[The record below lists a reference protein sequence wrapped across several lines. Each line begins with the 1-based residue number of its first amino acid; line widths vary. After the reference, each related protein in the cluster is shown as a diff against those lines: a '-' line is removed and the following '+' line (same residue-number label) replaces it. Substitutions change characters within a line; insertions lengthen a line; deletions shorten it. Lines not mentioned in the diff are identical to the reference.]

1 MTNVVIPMAG
11 AGSRFANAGYEVPK
25 PLIEVEGLTMVNKS
39 IWSSAQGGRYIFIV
53 QAEHNKKYNLS
64 EILPP
69 LTPSLDVVI
78 IEVDEVTEGAAAS
91 VLLAKEY
98 INNDE
103 ILIICDSDI
112 LVDYDPNA
120 FLMDAGAG
128 RNGLDG
134 SIAVFRGEGD
144 EWSYVRTD
152 RDGYATGISEKL
164 KTSEYACAGIYYWG
178 SGSLFVECAEEMI
191 SKDIRVNGEFY
202 VAPAYNEAISKGKR
216 VGIYEVD
223 SFTSLGTPEHLDAY
237 LKSKE
242 VL

>member
-11 AGSRFANAGYEVPK
+11 AGSRFADAGYEVPK

-64 EILPP
+64 EILPT

-98 INNDE
+98 INSDE

-134 SIAVFRGEGD
+134 SIAVFRGEGN
-144 EWSYVRTD
+144 EWSYVETD
-152 RDGYATGISEKL
+152 GNGFATQVSEKI
-164 KTSEYACAGIYYWG
+164 KTSDYACAGIYYWG
-178 SGSLFVECAEEMI
+178 SGSDFVACAEEMI
-191 SKDIRVNGEFY
+191 AKDIRVNGEFY
-202 VAPAYNEAISKGKR
+202 VAPAYNELISKGKR
-216 VGIYEVD
+216 VGIYEVN
-223 SFTSLGTPEHLDAY
+223 SFTSLGTPESLEAY
-237 LKSKE
+237 LLSKKSK
-242 VL
+242 